1 MRFGPPI
8 RSNALGELKDLRR
21 TGSVE
26 DYQRQFLALLCR
38 CDNLTW
44 QHQVDLFTSGL
55 GQPLCSDVE
64 MQRPASLQTAMSLA
78 RAFEK
83 RAAEAARAVSSTAPR
98 SGTRQRPPAPSQPAT
113 APPAEKQDEQRPRFR
128 RLSPE
133 EIAEKRANGQCYFC
147 PKKFTKEHRCAR
159 KDVFLMELE
168 DGEELSDDAD
178 TVSISLHALTGITA
192 ADTLK
197 LRVRVAGADLVALV
211 DTGSTHTFIST
222 DIASKLGLHATPR
235 PGLSVKVANG
245 ERVASGGLCAST
257 DVLIANEQFAIDCY
271 MLPLADF
278 DMVLGVRWLRT
289 LGPIIW
295 NFALSPCFSGATAA
309 PSSGQGSAE
318 PRRQLSPSPPAWN
331 CFPSCWTPTP
341 TSSPSPMAC
350 HHCADRTTAY
360 TYCRQQHRWLCGH
373 IGTPS
378 C

>member
-1 MRFGPPI
+1 
-8 RSNALGELKDLRR
+8 
-21 TGSVE
+21 
-26 DYQRQFLALLCR
+26 
-38 CDNLTW
+38 
-44 QHQVDLFTSGL
+44 
-55 GQPLCSDVE
+55 

-78 RAFEK
+78 WAFEK
-83 RAAEAARAVSSTAPR
+83 RAAEAARAVSATAPR
-98 SGTRQRPPAPSQPAT
+98 PGTRQRPPAPSQPAT

-197 LRVRVAGADLVALV
+197 LRVRVAGADLVARV

-222 DIASKLGLHATPR
+222 DIASKLGLHVTPR

-257 DVLIANEQFAIDCY
+257 DVLPSTAICY
-271 MLPLADF
+271 HWP
-278 DMVLGVRWLRT
+278 T
-289 LGPIIW
+289 LTW
-295 NFALSPCFSGATAA
+295 S
-309 PSSGQGSAE
+309 
-318 PRRQLSPSPPAWN
+318 
-331 CFPSCWTPTP
+331 
-341 TSSPSPMAC
+341 
-350 HHCADRTTAY
+350 
-360 TYCRQQHRWLCGH
+360 
-373 IGTPS
+373 
-378 C
+378 